1 MVTRRTFIKGTAAVP
16 VMGAALGTSR
26 LGIAAAQ
33 DDPVQVGS
41 KNFTE
46 QFILGQM
53 YGMLLENAGI
63 PAELTLNLGGTGIAH
78 AALINGEIDLYPEYP
93 GTALVEVLDRQ
104 FSELLGSATPVA
116 GTPEAGGTPS
126 AAGTPAAGGGVDALV
141 YDTVEEYYERE
152 FNVTLLEETPFNN
165 TQAVAVPRSFAEEND
180 LTTISNLAAIAG
192 DLTITAPSDFV
203 EREDGLQGLIRA
215 YGGQFEDMEV
225 LSVDPSLKY
234 RAIESGDADI
244 VLAFGTDAQISA
256 LDLVVLEDDQGLF
269 PPYHVAPF
277 VRQET
282 IDTYPDLPEALNAVA
297 PLLTN
302 EVMQSLN
309 AQVDIDGEE
318 PEAVARQFLE
328 EQGLVSGS

>member
-1 MVTRRTFIKGTAAVP
+1 MVNRRTFIKGTAAVP
-16 VMGAALGTSR
+16 IMGAALGTSR
-26 LGIAAAQ
+26 INLVSAQ
-33 DDPVQVGS
+33 DEAVKVGS

-53 YGMLLENAGI
+53 YGMLLEEAGI
-63 PAELTLNLGGTGIAH
+63 PVELSLNLGGTGIAH
-78 AALINGEIDLYPEYP
+78 AALTSGEIDLYPEYP

-104 FSELLGSATPVA
+104 FSEMMGSATP
-116 GTPEAGGTPS
+116 E
-126 AAGTPAAGGGVDALV
+126 AGTPAADGTPSAGGGVDELV
-141 YDTVEEYYERE
+141 YNTVKDYYEQE

-165 TQAVAVPRSFAEEND
+165 TQAVAVKRSFAEENA
-180 LTTISNLAAIAG
+180 LTTISDLAEIAG
-192 DLTITAPSDFV
+192 DLTISAPSDFV
-203 EREDGLQGLIRA
+203 EREDGYQGLVRA
-215 YGGQFEDMEV
+215 YGGQMEDMEI

-234 RAIESGDADI
+234 RAIESDDADV

-282 IDTYPDLPEALNAVA
+282 IDAYPAIPETLNALA
-297 PLLTN
+297 PLLTG
-302 EVMQSLN
+302 EVMQGLN

-318 PEAVARQFLE
+318 PEAVAQQFLQ
-328 EQGLVSGS
+328 EQGLISG